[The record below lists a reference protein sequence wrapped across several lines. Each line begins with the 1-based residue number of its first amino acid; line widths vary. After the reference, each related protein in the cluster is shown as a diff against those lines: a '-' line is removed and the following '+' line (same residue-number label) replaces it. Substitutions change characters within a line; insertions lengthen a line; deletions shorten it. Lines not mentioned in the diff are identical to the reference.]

1 MSHRRQTPRLVV
13 RHLHKHWHWGTNID
27 IEAQTLTNI
36 DKHWQTLTF
45 VHYCKMCSK
54 HPHSSS
60 VQMNRQRSCLRH
72 ICTICVRTICRMSS
86 QASWQIKEKWHSNEK
101 PPCLAS
107 VKKKWGKYKDIV
119 CNTSIATKPSGRPRW
134 KRSRRAYHRH
144 SLGWRSF
151 RSGEKESKISL
162 RSVQS
167 MRRTKG
173 K

>member
-13 RHLHKHWHWGTNID
+13 RHLHKHWHWGI
-27 IEAQTLTNI
+27 NI
-36 DKHWQTLTF
+36 DKHWHSCIIVKCARNTPIPLQ
-45 VHYCKMCSK
+45 SK
-54 HPHSSS
+54 WI
-60 VQMNRQRSCLRH
+60 VNKAVRL
-72 ICTICVRTICRMSS
+72 ICTICARTICRMSS
-86 QASWQIKEKWHSNEK
+86 QASWQIKDNFRTRAY

-107 VKKKWGKYKDIV
+107 VKKKWGKYKDFV